1 VRSRAF
7 LTTAAALAAALSAVP
22 ATAGAA
28 LAASGPRQAG
38 PFPAAPGP
46 VSGPGLGDTFD
57 VLNNVC
63 VAPWRLMGPLAE
75 NNEPTLYRVCDDD
88 HVGGDG
94 GVHVLD
100 NVCIAPIQIDG
111 PLSAG
116 GPAPFAACN
125 DETTAGGPK
134 LGSVSALRNLSV
146 LGAPITR

>member
-1 VRSRAF
+1 MRSRAIF
-7 LTTAAALAAALSAVP
+7 TTAAAFAAALTAVP

-28 LAASGPRQAG
+28 LAAPSQAT
-38 PFPAAPGP
+38 PPQAAPLP
-46 VSGPGLGDTFD
+46 IPGPGLDDALD

-75 NNEPTLYRVCDDD
+75 NNAPTLYRVCDDD

-100 NVCIAPIQIDG
+100 NVCLAPIQIDG

-116 GPAPFAACN
+116 GPAPYEACN

-146 LGAPITR
+146 LGTAVTH